1 MNRKSAGFLI
11 ALVLC
16 LTTASCFD
24 IEQSLILEKD
34 MSGRA
39 GFRMTIDL
47 EPMTMIM
54 LQMQRSMEGKKGPA
68 TADEIAKA
76 KADFLAQSKSKK
88 STDDP
93 TQDREALA
101 KSLPE
106 GVTLVD
112 QSIKEEGLKVM
123 TNFVF
128 HFTDPSKLGLI
139 SFPQKKGAQ
148 PTDKNAIDKP
158 FDGLE
163 ITDEGPTFVIR
174 SKPADPVSTV
184 NEGTAKSGAPADP
197 EMEAMMSDALKGLRV
212 AFRIQAP
219 FKVVASNAMRK
230 EGNALIWEYTV
241 DSLKRLES
249 KNPEDLRVFVRYKK

>member
-1 MNRKSAGFLI
+1 MKRKSAGFLI
-11 ALVLC
+11 ALALC

-24 IEQSLILEKD
+24 IEQSLMLEKD

-47 EPMTMIM
+47 EPMAMIM
-54 LQMQRSMEGKKGPA
+54 MQMQRSMEGKKGPA
-68 TADEIAKA
+68 SAEEIAKA
-76 KADFLAQSKSKK
+76 KADFLAQSKGNKAEDSPKMEK
-88 STDDP
+88 
-93 TQDREALA
+93 EELA

-112 QSIKEEGLKVM
+112 QSMSQEGLKVK

-139 SFPQKKGAQ
+139 SFPHKKDAQ
-148 PTDKNAIDKP
+148 PTDKNAVDKP
-158 FDGLE
+158 FEGLQ
-163 ITDEGPTFVIR
+163 ITDEGSTFVIR

-184 NEGTAKSGAPADP
+184 NEGKAKSGAPVDP
-197 EMEAMMSDALKGLRV
+197 QMEAMMNDALKGLRV
-212 AFRIQAP
+212 AFRIKAP
-219 FKVVASNAMRK
+219 FKVVATNAMRK
-230 EGNALIWEYTV
+230 DGDALIWEYTV